1 MISMYFLKAL
11 FLSLTWLL
19 LVQVAPRS
27 GFHPDNLKHFKRKKN
42 GKKNIVEVRS
52 TKKIYCH
59 RFAARPKNQ
68 NSQSTHSYSGSR
80 TSKEKRTKEKS
91 GEVKSTGAAHAIEE
105 DLVDDAI
112 VSEKQREQEH
122 LEKDTEEQEET
133 EHLDENIEVQPN
145 EETSSG
151 KEPKEKRTR
160 GPTTLSK
167 VHSRRMEERKP
178 IVLNVH
184 FQPVGPDDSTLNEF
198 SSFLGTIARNSGLAP
213 LNYESWRKVPYKKEL
228 WKYVKKRYI
237 VPEEGKRWV
246 LKTIGDN
253 WRVYKC
259 RLKKNHF
266 YKFKTDKS
274 RLASRP
280 SQVPETQFKALI
292 NYWNTDFVKRI
303 SEINVENRNQQK
315 DMHTAGPKSF
325 ARIRKQLQDEKEDK
339 ADPTLAEMFIATR
352 KRKAGRSYKESRED
366 TTSKISKLQELL
378 NSGNDSFSTVI
389 GERPPGRAFLY
400 GRGVTRTNLKN
411 GVGCSSSII
420 VPEELVQSITD
431 KIRKEL
437 KDQFDK
443 EMAGYKALLES
454 VMSQVNPTVDEPSEN
469 SDSESAQF

>member
-1 MISMYFLKAL
+1 MAKGYTGVASDKARDGTIKVVEKAGSDKDEAKETMKGVCDAAESESGEDADDSESGEDDYGAYPVTALPIGFYFLRFPNNYAFVSAHNCSTGVSSASLHKMGVGSNSGGRADIVWVGELDLKEGDGQFAILITKNVHLNQVNAQVIELL
-11 FLSLTWLL
+11 FHSHHHLHRHH
-19 LVQVAPRS
+19 QRS
-27 GFHPDNLKHFKRKKN
+27 GFHLDNLKHFKRRKN

-52 TKKIYCH
+52 TKKIYCQ

-68 NSQSTHSYSGSR
+68 NSQSTHSYSESR

-91 GEVKSTGAAHAIEE
+91 GEVKSTRAAHAIEE

-259 RLKKNHF
+259 RLKKNHY

-280 SQVPETQFKALI
+280 SQVPETQFKALL
-292 NYWNTDFVKRI
+292 NYWNTDFI
-303 SEINVENRNQQK
+303 
-315 DMHTAGPKSF
+315 F
-325 ARIRKQLQDEKEDK
+325 
-339 ADPTLAEMFIATR
+339 
-352 KRKAGRSYKESRED
+352 Y
-366 TTSKISKLQELL
+366 
-378 NSGNDSFSTVI
+378 
-389 GERPPGRAFLY
+389 
-400 GRGVTRTNLKN
+400 
-411 GVGCSSSII
+411 
-420 VPEELVQSITD
+420 
-431 KIRKEL
+431 
-437 KDQFDK
+437 
-443 EMAGYKALLES
+443 
-454 VMSQVNPTVDEPSEN
+454 
-469 SDSESAQF
+469 